1 MGVSTA
7 LMIYLHLPAFD
18 LVSGYASSIK
28 LIGAILLIV
37 DYLQIMKWD
46 LYKFKNIAFSLKV
59 QSFLEKH

>member
-7 LMIYLHLPAFD
+7 LIIYLHLPAFD

-46 LYKFKNIAFSLKV
+46 L
-59 QSFLEKH
+59 

>member
-18 LVSGYASSIK
+18 LVSGDASSIK

-46 LYKFKNIAFSLKV
+46 L
-59 QSFLEKH
+59 